1 MGAEHF
7 KRALG
12 SCNLKPAEGWAGG
25 SSKKQM
31 WPQQTHTVPDPQP
44 LGACDGREE
53 PENSATADGANAG
66 EVEEEDPFYK
76 SPVNKL
82 AAAVSNFG
90 YDLYRQQS
98 SRTATANVLLSPFSL
113 ATALSG
119 LSLGAGER
127 TEDVISRA
135 LFYDLLNKAEVHDT
149 YKDLLSSVTGPE
161 KSMKSASRIILEKRL
176 RVKPGFHSQLEKSY
190 KMRLRAL
197 SGNTQLDLQEI
208 NNWVRQQTKG
218 RIMRF
223 MKDMPTDV
231 SILLAGAAY
240 FKGVWKTKFDTKKTA
255 LMDFHLDEAR
265 TVKVSMMS
273 DPKAILRYG
282 FDSELNCKIAQL
294 PLTEGIS
301 AMFFL
306 PTKVTQNMTLIE
318 ESLTSEFVHDVDK
331 ELKTVHAVL
340 SLPKLKL
347 NYEEALGSTLKETR
361 LQSLFTSP
369 DFTKMSAKPIKLSH
383 VQHKA
388 VLELS
393 EDGERSTPN
402 PGVNAARLTFPI
414 EYHVDRPFLLVL
426 RDDTTGTLLFIGK
439 ILDPRSDLVSSAWEE
454 MPHSRHYS
462 LRVLPSRRSCK
473 LDLTSASGRSLF
485 VEMLFGVQQ
494 GNSDVFLSSQAPE
507 AIFTPGTMWAESSAV
522 AEAKF
527 FSHVARQA
535 LPDSVHLKCLQLC
548 TSSLVGTVLS
558 SYTFKTVVM
567 HLLNTYPVTSW
578 SRAVFTIQLQDV
590 MCYLR
595 SCLEAK
601 RLNHFIFGN
610 ECLPED
616 IILPRATQRA
626 EPLNLFQ
633 CLVQD
638 PEAYAKALGE
648 FQELQDRLTGLLL
661 FGD

>member
-1 MGAEHF
+1 MQIPVVLLF
-7 KRALG
+7 LG
-12 SCNLKPAEGWAGG
+12 LL
-25 SSKKQM
+25 
-31 WPQQTHTVPDPQP
+31 TVPSRTQ
-44 LGACDGREE
+44 
-53 PENSATADGANAG
+53 NSATEQNSARADGANAG
-66 EVEEEDPFYK
+66 EEEEDPFYK

-135 LFYDLLNKAEVHDT
+135 LFYDLLNKAEIHDT

-176 RVKPGFHSQLEKSY
+176 RARPGFHSQLEKSY

-197 SGNTQLDLQEI
+197 SGNSQLDLQEI
-208 NNWVRQQTKG
+208 NSWVRQQTKG

-231 SILLAGAAY
+231 SILLAGAAF
-240 FKGVWKTKFDTKKTA
+240 FKGKNKILHFLSYKTGTWKTKFDTKKTA
-255 LMDFHLDEAR
+255 LKDFYLDEDR

-347 NYEEALGSTLKETR
+347 NHEEALGSTLKETR

-369 DFTKMSAKPIKLSH
+369 DFSKISAKPLRLSH

-388 VLELS
+388 MLELS

-402 PGVNAARLTFPI
+402 PEANAARLTFPI

-439 ILDPRSDLVSSAWEE
+439 ILDPR
-454 MPHSRHYS
+454 
-462 LRVLPSRRSCK
+462 
-473 LDLTSASGRSLF
+473 
-485 VEMLFGVQQ
+485 GV
-494 GNSDVFLSSQAPE
+494 
-507 AIFTPGTMWAESSAV
+507 
-522 AEAKF
+522 
-527 FSHVARQA
+527 
-535 LPDSVHLKCLQLC
+535 
-548 TSSLVGTVLS
+548 
-558 SYTFKTVVM
+558 
-567 HLLNTYPVTSW
+567 
-578 SRAVFTIQLQDV
+578 
-590 MCYLR
+590 
-595 SCLEAK
+595 
-601 RLNHFIFGN
+601 
-610 ECLPED
+610 
-616 IILPRATQRA
+616 
-626 EPLNLFQ
+626 
-633 CLVQD
+633 
-638 PEAYAKALGE
+638 
-648 FQELQDRLTGLLL
+648 
-661 FGD
+661 

>member
-1 MGAEHF
+1 MQVPVVLLF
-7 KRALG
+7 LG
-12 SCNLKPAEGWAGG
+12 LF
-25 SSKKQM
+25 
-31 WPQQTHTVPDPQP
+31 TVPSRTQNS
-44 LGACDGREE
+44 ATEQ
-53 PENSATADGANAG
+53 NSATADGANAG
-66 EVEEEDPFYK
+66 EEEEDPFYK

-113 ATALSG
+113 ATALSA

-149 YKDLLSSVTGPE
+149 YKDLLSTVTGPE

-176 RVKPGFHSQLEKSY
+176 RARPGFHSQLEKSY
-190 KMRLRAL
+190 KMRPRAL

-208 NNWVRQQTKG
+208 NTWARQQTKG

-231 SILLAGAAY
+231 SILLAGAAF
-240 FKGVWKTKFDTKKTA
+240 FKEILHFLSYKTGTWKTKFDTKKTA
-255 LMDFHLDEAR
+255 LKDFHLDEDR

-347 NYEEALGSTLKETR
+347 NHEEALGSTLKETR

-369 DFTKMSAKPIKLSH
+369 DFSKISAKPLRLSH

-388 VLELS
+388 MLELS

-402 PGVNAARLTFPI
+402 PGATAARLTFPI
-414 EYHVDRPFLLVL
+414 EYHMDRPFLLVL

-439 ILDPRSDLVSSAWEE
+439 ILDPR
-454 MPHSRHYS
+454 
-462 LRVLPSRRSCK
+462 
-473 LDLTSASGRSLF
+473 
-485 VEMLFGVQQ
+485 GV
-494 GNSDVFLSSQAPE
+494 
-507 AIFTPGTMWAESSAV
+507 
-522 AEAKF
+522 
-527 FSHVARQA
+527 
-535 LPDSVHLKCLQLC
+535 
-548 TSSLVGTVLS
+548 
-558 SYTFKTVVM
+558 
-567 HLLNTYPVTSW
+567 
-578 SRAVFTIQLQDV
+578 
-590 MCYLR
+590 
-595 SCLEAK
+595 
-601 RLNHFIFGN
+601 
-610 ECLPED
+610 
-616 IILPRATQRA
+616 
-626 EPLNLFQ
+626 
-633 CLVQD
+633 
-638 PEAYAKALGE
+638 
-648 FQELQDRLTGLLL
+648 
-661 FGD
+661 

>member
-31 WPQQTHTVPDPQP
+31 WLYQTRTVLASHP
-44 LGACDGREE
+44 LGARTAAAERSPRLQIRSKGWTQVHVDTRNSKLL
-53 PENSATADGANAG
+53 PEAGPGMQIPVILLFLGLLTVPSRTQNSATEQISVVVCLLSVYHTCKSNQSTPWTCQNSATADGANAG
-66 EVEEEDPFYK
+66 EEEEDPFYK

-127 TEDVISRA
+127 TENVISRA

-149 YKDLLSSVTGPE
+149 YKDLLSSVAGPE

-176 RVKPGFHSQLEKSY
+176 RARPGFHSQLEKSY

-231 SILLAGAAY
+231 SILLAGAAF
-240 FKGVWKTKFDTKKTA
+240 FKGTWKTKFDTKKTA
-255 LMDFHLDEAR
+255 LSDFHLDEDR
-265 TVKVSMMS
+265 TVKVPMMS

-347 NYEEALGSTLKETR
+347 NHEEALGSTLKETR

-369 DFTKMSAKPIKLSH
+369 DFSKISAKPLRLSH

-388 VLELS
+388 MLELS

-402 PGVNAARLTFPI
+402 PEANAARLTFPI

-439 ILDPRSDLVSSAWEE
+439 ILDPR
-454 MPHSRHYS
+454 
-462 LRVLPSRRSCK
+462 
-473 LDLTSASGRSLF
+473 
-485 VEMLFGVQQ
+485 GV
-494 GNSDVFLSSQAPE
+494 
-507 AIFTPGTMWAESSAV
+507 
-522 AEAKF
+522 
-527 FSHVARQA
+527 
-535 LPDSVHLKCLQLC
+535 
-548 TSSLVGTVLS
+548 
-558 SYTFKTVVM
+558 
-567 HLLNTYPVTSW
+567 
-578 SRAVFTIQLQDV
+578 
-590 MCYLR
+590 
-595 SCLEAK
+595 
-601 RLNHFIFGN
+601 
-610 ECLPED
+610 
-616 IILPRATQRA
+616 
-626 EPLNLFQ
+626 
-633 CLVQD
+633 
-638 PEAYAKALGE
+638 
-648 FQELQDRLTGLLL
+648 
-661 FGD
+661 

>member
-1 MGAEHF
+1 MQVPVVLLF
-7 KRALG
+7 LG
-12 SCNLKPAEGWAGG
+12 LL
-25 SSKKQM
+25 
-31 WPQQTHTVPDPQP
+31 TVPSRSQNS
-44 LGACDGREE
+44 ATEQ
-53 PENSATADGANAG
+53 NSATADGANAG

-113 ATALSG
+113 ATALSA
-119 LSLGAGER
+119 LSLGEFLPFSSPAACLDSPPLILLSSLPAGAGER
-127 TEDVISRA
+127 TEDMISRA
-135 LFYDLLNKAEVHDT
+135 LFYDLLNKAEVHNT
-149 YKDLLSSVTGPE
+149 YKDLLTSVTGPE

-240 FKGVWKTKFDTKKTA
+240 FKGTWKTKFDTKKTD
-255 LMDFHLDEAR
+255 LKDFHLDEDR

-347 NYEEALGSTLKETR
+347 NYEEALGSMLKETR

-369 DFTKMSAKPIKLSH
+369 DFTKISAKPIKLSH

-439 ILDPRSDLVSSAWEE
+439 ILDPRSV
-454 MPHSRHYS
+454 
-462 LRVLPSRRSCK
+462 
-473 LDLTSASGRSLF
+473 
-485 VEMLFGVQQ
+485 
-494 GNSDVFLSSQAPE
+494 
-507 AIFTPGTMWAESSAV
+507 
-522 AEAKF
+522 
-527 FSHVARQA
+527 
-535 LPDSVHLKCLQLC
+535 
-548 TSSLVGTVLS
+548 
-558 SYTFKTVVM
+558 
-567 HLLNTYPVTSW
+567 
-578 SRAVFTIQLQDV
+578 
-590 MCYLR
+590 
-595 SCLEAK
+595 
-601 RLNHFIFGN
+601 
-610 ECLPED
+610 
-616 IILPRATQRA
+616 
-626 EPLNLFQ
+626 
-633 CLVQD
+633 
-638 PEAYAKALGE
+638 
-648 FQELQDRLTGLLL
+648 
-661 FGD
+661 

>member
-1 MGAEHF
+1 MQIPVVLLF
-7 KRALG
+7 LG
-12 SCNLKPAEGWAGG
+12 LLA
-25 SSKKQM
+25 
-31 WPQQTHTVPDPQP
+31 VPSRTQNS
-44 LGACDGREE
+44 ATEQ
-53 PENSATADGANAG
+53 NSATADGGNAG
-66 EVEEEDPFYK
+66 EEEEDPFYK

-119 LSLGAGER
+119 LSLGEFFSPFPHSPLCLGSPPLMFSWSLAGAGER
-127 TEDVISRA
+127 TENVISRT

-176 RVKPGFHSQLEKSY
+176 RARPGFHSQLEKSY
-190 KMRLRAL
+190 KMRPRAL
-197 SGNTQLDLQEI
+197 SGNSQLDLQEI
-208 NNWVRQQTKG
+208 NTWVRQQTKG

-231 SILLAGAAY
+231 SILLAGAAF
-240 FKGVWKTKFDTKKTA
+240 FKGTWKTKFDTKKTA
-255 LMDFHLDEAR
+255 LNDFHLDEDR

-331 ELKTVHAVL
+331 ELKTVHAEL

-347 NYEEALGSTLKETR
+347 NHEEALGNTLKETR

-369 DFTKMSAKPIKLSH
+369 DFSKISAKPLRLSH

-388 VLELS
+388 MLELS

-402 PGVNAARLTFPI
+402 PGANAARLTFPI

-426 RDDTTGTLLFIGK
+426 RDDTTGTLLFIAK
-439 ILDPRSDLVSSAWEE
+439 ILDPR
-454 MPHSRHYS
+454 
-462 LRVLPSRRSCK
+462 
-473 LDLTSASGRSLF
+473 
-485 VEMLFGVQQ
+485 GV
-494 GNSDVFLSSQAPE
+494 
-507 AIFTPGTMWAESSAV
+507 
-522 AEAKF
+522 
-527 FSHVARQA
+527 
-535 LPDSVHLKCLQLC
+535 
-548 TSSLVGTVLS
+548 
-558 SYTFKTVVM
+558 
-567 HLLNTYPVTSW
+567 
-578 SRAVFTIQLQDV
+578 
-590 MCYLR
+590 
-595 SCLEAK
+595 
-601 RLNHFIFGN
+601 
-610 ECLPED
+610 
-616 IILPRATQRA
+616 
-626 EPLNLFQ
+626 
-633 CLVQD
+633 
-638 PEAYAKALGE
+638 
-648 FQELQDRLTGLLL
+648 
-661 FGD
+661 

>member
-1 MGAEHF
+1 MQVPVVLLF
-7 KRALG
+7 LG
-12 SCNLKPAEGWAGG
+12 LF
-25 SSKKQM
+25 
-31 WPQQTHTVPDPQP
+31 TVPSRTQNS
-44 LGACDGREE
+44 ATEQ
-53 PENSATADGANAG
+53 NSATADGANAG
-66 EVEEEDPFYK
+66 EEEEDPFYK

-113 ATALSG
+113 ATALSA

-149 YKDLLSSVTGPE
+149 YKDLLSTVTGPE

-176 RVKPGFHSQLEKSY
+176 RARPGFHSQLEKSY
-190 KMRLRAL
+190 KMRPRAL

-208 NNWVRQQTKG
+208 NTWARQQTKG

-231 SILLAGAAY
+231 SILLAGAAF
-240 FKGVWKTKFDTKKTA
+240 FKEILNFLSYKTGTWKTKFDTKKTA
-255 LMDFHLDEAR
+255 LKDFHLDEDR

-347 NYEEALGSTLKETR
+347 NHEEALGSTLKETR

-369 DFTKMSAKPIKLSH
+369 DFSKISAKPLRLSH

-388 VLELS
+388 MLELS

-402 PGVNAARLTFPI
+402 PGATAARLTFPI
-414 EYHVDRPFLLVL
+414 EYHMDRPFLLVL

-439 ILDPRSDLVSSAWEE
+439 ILDPR
-454 MPHSRHYS
+454 
-462 LRVLPSRRSCK
+462 
-473 LDLTSASGRSLF
+473 
-485 VEMLFGVQQ
+485 GV
-494 GNSDVFLSSQAPE
+494 
-507 AIFTPGTMWAESSAV
+507 
-522 AEAKF
+522 
-527 FSHVARQA
+527 
-535 LPDSVHLKCLQLC
+535 
-548 TSSLVGTVLS
+548 
-558 SYTFKTVVM
+558 
-567 HLLNTYPVTSW
+567 
-578 SRAVFTIQLQDV
+578 
-590 MCYLR
+590 
-595 SCLEAK
+595 
-601 RLNHFIFGN
+601 
-610 ECLPED
+610 
-616 IILPRATQRA
+616 
-626 EPLNLFQ
+626 
-633 CLVQD
+633 
-638 PEAYAKALGE
+638 
-648 FQELQDRLTGLLL
+648 
-661 FGD
+661 

>member
-1 MGAEHF
+1 MQIPVVLLF
-7 KRALG
+7 LG
-12 SCNLKPAEGWAGG
+12 LL
-25 SSKKQM
+25 
-31 WPQQTHTVPDPQP
+31 TVPSRTQNS
-44 LGACDGREE
+44 ATEQ
-53 PENSATADGANAG
+53 NSATADGANAG
-66 EVEEEDPFYK
+66 EEEEDPFYK

-176 RVKPGFHSQLEKSY
+176 RARPGFHSQLEKSY
-190 KMRLRAL
+190 KMRPRAL

-208 NNWVRQQTKG
+208 NTWVRQQTKG

-231 SILLAGAAY
+231 SILLAGAAF
-240 FKGVWKTKFDTKKTA
+240 FKGKNVGKILQFFSYETGTWKTKFDTKKTA
-255 LMDFHLDEAR
+255 LKDFHLDEDR

-347 NYEEALGSTLKETR
+347 NHEEALGSTLKETR

-369 DFTKMSAKPIKLSH
+369 DFSKISAKPLRLSH

-388 VLELS
+388 MLELS

-402 PGVNAARLTFPI
+402 PGASAARLTFPI

-426 RDDTTGTLLFIGK
+426 REDTTGTLLFIGK
-439 ILDPRSDLVSSAWEE
+439 ILDPR
-454 MPHSRHYS
+454 
-462 LRVLPSRRSCK
+462 
-473 LDLTSASGRSLF
+473 
-485 VEMLFGVQQ
+485 GV
-494 GNSDVFLSSQAPE
+494 
-507 AIFTPGTMWAESSAV
+507 
-522 AEAKF
+522 
-527 FSHVARQA
+527 
-535 LPDSVHLKCLQLC
+535 
-548 TSSLVGTVLS
+548 
-558 SYTFKTVVM
+558 
-567 HLLNTYPVTSW
+567 
-578 SRAVFTIQLQDV
+578 
-590 MCYLR
+590 
-595 SCLEAK
+595 
-601 RLNHFIFGN
+601 
-610 ECLPED
+610 
-616 IILPRATQRA
+616 
-626 EPLNLFQ
+626 
-633 CLVQD
+633 
-638 PEAYAKALGE
+638 
-648 FQELQDRLTGLLL
+648 
-661 FGD
+661 

>member
-1 MGAEHF
+1 MQIPAVLLF
-7 KRALG
+7 LG
-12 SCNLKPAEGWAGG
+12 LL
-25 SSKKQM
+25 
-31 WPQQTHTVPDPQP
+31 TVPSRSQ
-44 LGACDGREE
+44 
-53 PENSATADGANAG
+53 NSAAEQNAATADGANAG
-66 EVEEEDPFYK
+66 EAEEEDPFYK

-98 SRTATANVLLSPFSL
+98 GRAAAANVLLSPFSL

-119 LSLGAGER
+119 LLLGAGER

-135 LFYDLLNKAEVHDT
+135 LFYDLLNKAEVHNT
-149 YKDLLSSVTGPE
+149 YQDLLSSVTGPE

-197 SGNTQLDLQEI
+197 SGNSQLDLQEI

-231 SILLAGAAY
+231 SILLAGAAF
-240 FKGVWKTKFDTKKTA
+240 FKEKIFHFIFYKIGTWKTKFDTKKTA
-255 LMDFHLDEAR
+255 LRDFHLDEDR
-265 TVKVSMMS
+265 TVKVPMMS

-306 PTKVTQNMTLIE
+306 PTKVIQNMSLIE
-318 ESLTSEFVHDVDK
+318 ESLTSEFVHDIDK

-340 SLPKLKL
+340 SLPKLRL
-347 NYEEALGSTLKETR
+347 NYEEALGNTVKETR
-361 LQSLFTSP
+361 LQSLFASP
-369 DFTKMSAKPIKLSH
+369 DFTKISAKPLKLSH

-402 PGVNAARLTFPI
+402 PVVNAARLTFPI

-439 ILDPRSDLVSSAWEE
+439 ILDPRSV
-454 MPHSRHYS
+454 
-462 LRVLPSRRSCK
+462 
-473 LDLTSASGRSLF
+473 
-485 VEMLFGVQQ
+485 
-494 GNSDVFLSSQAPE
+494 
-507 AIFTPGTMWAESSAV
+507 
-522 AEAKF
+522 
-527 FSHVARQA
+527 
-535 LPDSVHLKCLQLC
+535 
-548 TSSLVGTVLS
+548 
-558 SYTFKTVVM
+558 
-567 HLLNTYPVTSW
+567 
-578 SRAVFTIQLQDV
+578 
-590 MCYLR
+590 
-595 SCLEAK
+595 
-601 RLNHFIFGN
+601 
-610 ECLPED
+610 
-616 IILPRATQRA
+616 
-626 EPLNLFQ
+626 
-633 CLVQD
+633 
-638 PEAYAKALGE
+638 
-648 FQELQDRLTGLLL
+648 
-661 FGD
+661 

>member
-1 MGAEHF
+1 MQIPVVLLF
-7 KRALG
+7 LG
-12 SCNLKPAEGWAGG
+12 LL
-25 SSKKQM
+25 
-31 WPQQTHTVPDPQP
+31 TVPSRTQNS
-44 LGACDGREE
+44 AAEQ
-53 PENSATADGANAG
+53 NSATADGAHAG
-66 EVEEEDPFYK
+66 EEEEDPFYK
-76 SPVNKL
+76 KPVNKL

-127 TEDVISRA
+127 TENVISRA

-176 RVKPGFHSQLEKSY
+176 RARPGFPSQLEKSY

-231 SILLAGAAY
+231 SILLAGAAF
-240 FKGVWKTKFDTKKTA
+240 FKGKNKIFHFHSSKTGTWKTKFDAKKTA
-255 LMDFHLDEAR
+255 LKDFHLDEDR

-369 DFTKMSAKPIKLSH
+369 DFSKISAKPLRLSH

-402 PGVNAARLTFPI
+402 PEANAARLTFPI

-439 ILDPRSDLVSSAWEE
+439 ILDPR
-454 MPHSRHYS
+454 
-462 LRVLPSRRSCK
+462 
-473 LDLTSASGRSLF
+473 
-485 VEMLFGVQQ
+485 GV
-494 GNSDVFLSSQAPE
+494 
-507 AIFTPGTMWAESSAV
+507 
-522 AEAKF
+522 
-527 FSHVARQA
+527 
-535 LPDSVHLKCLQLC
+535 
-548 TSSLVGTVLS
+548 
-558 SYTFKTVVM
+558 
-567 HLLNTYPVTSW
+567 
-578 SRAVFTIQLQDV
+578 
-590 MCYLR
+590 
-595 SCLEAK
+595 
-601 RLNHFIFGN
+601 
-610 ECLPED
+610 
-616 IILPRATQRA
+616 
-626 EPLNLFQ
+626 
-633 CLVQD
+633 
-638 PEAYAKALGE
+638 
-648 FQELQDRLTGLLL
+648 
-661 FGD
+661 

>member
-1 MGAEHF
+1 MQIPVVLLF
-7 KRALG
+7 LG
-12 SCNLKPAEGWAGG
+12 LL
-25 SSKKQM
+25 
-31 WPQQTHTVPDPQP
+31 TVPSRTQNS
-44 LGACDGREE
+44 ATEQ
-53 PENSATADGANAG
+53 NSATADAAHAG
-66 EVEEEDPFYK
+66 EEEEDPFYK

-127 TEDVISRA
+127 TENVISRA

-176 RVKPGFHSQLEKSY
+176 RARPGFYSQLEKSY

-223 MKDMPTDV
+223 MRDMPTDV
-231 SILLAGAAY
+231 SILLAGAAF
-240 FKGVWKTKFDTKKTA
+240 FKAWFYSRKSSIFSFKTGTWKTKFDTKKTA
-255 LMDFHLDEAR
+255 LKDFHLDEDR

-347 NYEEALGSTLKETR
+347 NHEEALDNTLKETR

-369 DFTKMSAKPIKLSH
+369 DFSKISAKPLRLSH

-388 VLELS
+388 MLELS

-402 PGVNAARLTFPI
+402 PGANAARLTFPI

-439 ILDPRSDLVSSAWEE
+439 ILDPR
-454 MPHSRHYS
+454 
-462 LRVLPSRRSCK
+462 
-473 LDLTSASGRSLF
+473 
-485 VEMLFGVQQ
+485 GV
-494 GNSDVFLSSQAPE
+494 
-507 AIFTPGTMWAESSAV
+507 
-522 AEAKF
+522 
-527 FSHVARQA
+527 
-535 LPDSVHLKCLQLC
+535 
-548 TSSLVGTVLS
+548 
-558 SYTFKTVVM
+558 
-567 HLLNTYPVTSW
+567 
-578 SRAVFTIQLQDV
+578 
-590 MCYLR
+590 
-595 SCLEAK
+595 
-601 RLNHFIFGN
+601 
-610 ECLPED
+610 
-616 IILPRATQRA
+616 
-626 EPLNLFQ
+626 
-633 CLVQD
+633 
-638 PEAYAKALGE
+638 
-648 FQELQDRLTGLLL
+648 
-661 FGD
+661 

>member
-1 MGAEHF
+1 MQIPAVLLF
-7 KRALG
+7 LG
-12 SCNLKPAEGWAGG
+12 LL
-25 SSKKQM
+25 
-31 WPQQTHTVPDPQP
+31 TVPSRSQ
-44 LGACDGREE
+44 
-53 PENSATADGANAG
+53 NSATEQNSATTDGANAG

-149 YKDLLSSVTGPE
+149 YKDLLASVTGPE
-161 KSMKSASRIILEKRL
+161 KSLKSASRIILEKRL
-176 RVKPGFHSQLEKSY
+176 RVKSAFHSQLEKSY

-218 RIMRF
+218 RILRF
-223 MKDMPTDV
+223 MKDMPADV

-240 FKGVWKTKFDTKKTA
+240 FKGKNVAYWTWGTKFDTKNTA
-255 LMDFHLDEAR
+255 LKDFHLDEDR

-294 PLTEGIS
+294 PLTEGVS

-369 DFTKMSAKPIKLSH
+369 DFTKISAKPIKLSH

-388 VLELS
+388 ILELN
-393 EDGERSTPN
+393 EDGEKSTPN
-402 PGVNAARLTFPI
+402 AGVNAARLTFPI

-439 ILDPRSDLVSSAWEE
+439 ILDPRSV
-454 MPHSRHYS
+454 
-462 LRVLPSRRSCK
+462 
-473 LDLTSASGRSLF
+473 
-485 VEMLFGVQQ
+485 
-494 GNSDVFLSSQAPE
+494 
-507 AIFTPGTMWAESSAV
+507 
-522 AEAKF
+522 
-527 FSHVARQA
+527 
-535 LPDSVHLKCLQLC
+535 
-548 TSSLVGTVLS
+548 
-558 SYTFKTVVM
+558 
-567 HLLNTYPVTSW
+567 
-578 SRAVFTIQLQDV
+578 
-590 MCYLR
+590 
-595 SCLEAK
+595 
-601 RLNHFIFGN
+601 
-610 ECLPED
+610 
-616 IILPRATQRA
+616 
-626 EPLNLFQ
+626 
-633 CLVQD
+633 
-638 PEAYAKALGE
+638 
-648 FQELQDRLTGLLL
+648 
-661 FGD
+661 

>member
-1 MGAEHF
+1 MQIPVVLLF
-7 KRALG
+7 LG
-12 SCNLKPAEGWAGG
+12 LL
-25 SSKKQM
+25 
-31 WPQQTHTVPDPQP
+31 TVPSRTQNS
-44 LGACDGREE
+44 ATEQ
-53 PENSATADGANAG
+53 NSATADGANAG
-66 EVEEEDPFYK
+66 EEEEDPFYK

-127 TEDVISRA
+127 TENVISRA

-176 RVKPGFHSQLEKSY
+176 RARPGFPSQLEKSY

-197 SGNTQLDLQEI
+197 SGNSQLDLQEI

-223 MKDMPTDV
+223 MQNMPTDV
-231 SILLAGAAY
+231 SILLAGAAF
-240 FKGVWKTKFDTKKTA
+240 FKGKDKILHFLSYKTGTWKTKFDTKKTA
-255 LMDFHLDEAR
+255 LKDFHLDEDR

-347 NYEEALGSTLKETR
+347 NHEEALGSTLKETR

-369 DFTKMSAKPIKLSH
+369 DFSKISAKPLRLSH

-388 VLELS
+388 MLELS

-402 PGVNAARLTFPI
+402 PGANAARLTFPI

-426 RDDTTGTLLFIGK
+426 RDDATGTLLFIGK
-439 ILDPRSDLVSSAWEE
+439 ILDPR
-454 MPHSRHYS
+454 
-462 LRVLPSRRSCK
+462 
-473 LDLTSASGRSLF
+473 
-485 VEMLFGVQQ
+485 GV
-494 GNSDVFLSSQAPE
+494 
-507 AIFTPGTMWAESSAV
+507 
-522 AEAKF
+522 
-527 FSHVARQA
+527 
-535 LPDSVHLKCLQLC
+535 
-548 TSSLVGTVLS
+548 
-558 SYTFKTVVM
+558 
-567 HLLNTYPVTSW
+567 
-578 SRAVFTIQLQDV
+578 
-590 MCYLR
+590 
-595 SCLEAK
+595 
-601 RLNHFIFGN
+601 
-610 ECLPED
+610 
-616 IILPRATQRA
+616 
-626 EPLNLFQ
+626 
-633 CLVQD
+633 
-638 PEAYAKALGE
+638 
-648 FQELQDRLTGLLL
+648 
-661 FGD
+661 

>member
-1 MGAEHF
+1 MQTPVVLLF
-7 KRALG
+7 LG
-12 SCNLKPAEGWAGG
+12 LL
-25 SSKKQM
+25 
-31 WPQQTHTVPDPQP
+31 TVPSRSQNS
-44 LGACDGREE
+44 ANEQ
-53 PENSATADGANAG
+53 NSATADGANVG

-76 SPVNKL
+76 SPINKL

-161 KSMKSASRIILEKRL
+161 KSMRSASRIVLEKRL

-231 SILLAGAAY
+231 SILLAGAAH
-240 FKGVWKTKFDTKKTA
+240 FKATQKIFPFCLLKKTGTWKTKFDTKKTA
-255 LMDFHLDEAR
+255 LKDFHLDEDR

-306 PTKVTQNMTLIE
+306 PTKVIQNMSLIE

-347 NYEEALGSTLKETR
+347 NYEEALGNTLKETR

-369 DFTKMSAKPIKLSH
+369 DFTKISVKPIKLSH

-388 VLELS
+388 ILELS

-439 ILDPRSDLVSSAWEE
+439 ILDPR
-454 MPHSRHYS
+454 
-462 LRVLPSRRSCK
+462 
-473 LDLTSASGRSLF
+473 
-485 VEMLFGVQQ
+485 
-494 GNSDVFLSSQAPE
+494 N
-507 AIFTPGTMWAESSAV
+507 I
-522 AEAKF
+522 
-527 FSHVARQA
+527 
-535 LPDSVHLKCLQLC
+535 
-548 TSSLVGTVLS
+548 
-558 SYTFKTVVM
+558 
-567 HLLNTYPVTSW
+567 
-578 SRAVFTIQLQDV
+578 
-590 MCYLR
+590 
-595 SCLEAK
+595 
-601 RLNHFIFGN
+601 
-610 ECLPED
+610 
-616 IILPRATQRA
+616 
-626 EPLNLFQ
+626 
-633 CLVQD
+633 
-638 PEAYAKALGE
+638 
-648 FQELQDRLTGLLL
+648 
-661 FGD
+661 

>member
-1 MGAEHF
+1 MQIPVVLLF
-7 KRALG
+7 LG
-12 SCNLKPAEGWAGG
+12 LL
-25 SSKKQM
+25 
-31 WPQQTHTVPDPQP
+31 TVPSRTQN
-44 LGACDGREE
+44 LATEQ
-53 PENSATADGANAG
+53 NSATADGGNTG
-66 EVEEEDPFYK
+66 EEEEDPFYK

-176 RVKPGFHSQLEKSY
+176 RARPGFHSQLEKSY

-231 SILLAGAAY
+231 SILLAGAAF
-240 FKGVWKTKFDTKKTA
+240 FKGKNAVKSSICSLKKTGTWKTKFDTKKTA
-255 LMDFHLDEAR
+255 LKDFHLDEFR

-369 DFTKMSAKPIKLSH
+369 DFSKISAKPLKLSH

-388 VLELS
+388 MLELS

-402 PGVNAARLTFPI
+402 PGTNAARLTFPI

-439 ILDPRSDLVSSAWEE
+439 ILDPR
-454 MPHSRHYS
+454 
-462 LRVLPSRRSCK
+462 
-473 LDLTSASGRSLF
+473 
-485 VEMLFGVQQ
+485 GV
-494 GNSDVFLSSQAPE
+494 
-507 AIFTPGTMWAESSAV
+507 
-522 AEAKF
+522 
-527 FSHVARQA
+527 
-535 LPDSVHLKCLQLC
+535 
-548 TSSLVGTVLS
+548 
-558 SYTFKTVVM
+558 
-567 HLLNTYPVTSW
+567 
-578 SRAVFTIQLQDV
+578 
-590 MCYLR
+590 
-595 SCLEAK
+595 
-601 RLNHFIFGN
+601 
-610 ECLPED
+610 
-616 IILPRATQRA
+616 
-626 EPLNLFQ
+626 
-633 CLVQD
+633 
-638 PEAYAKALGE
+638 
-648 FQELQDRLTGLLL
+648 
-661 FGD
+661 

>member
-1 MGAEHF
+1 MQIPLVLLF
-7 KRALG
+7 LG
-12 SCNLKPAEGWAGG
+12 LLI
-25 SSKKQM
+25 
-31 WPQQTHTVPDPQP
+31 VPSRTQNS
-44 LGACDGREE
+44 ATEQ
-53 PENSATADGANAG
+53 NSATADGANAG
-66 EVEEEDPFYK
+66 EEEEDPFYK

-127 TEDVISRA
+127 TENVISRA

-176 RVKPGFHSQLEKSY
+176 RARPGFYSQLEKSY
-190 KMRLRAL
+190 KMRPRAL

-231 SILLAGAAY
+231 SILLAGAAF
-240 FKGVWKTKFDTKKTA
+240 FKGKDKILHFLSYKTGTWKTKFDTKKTA
-255 LMDFHLDEAR
+255 LKDFYLDEDR

-347 NYEEALGSTLKETR
+347 NHEEALDSTLKETR

-369 DFTKMSAKPIKLSH
+369 DFSKVSAKPLRLSH

-388 VLELS
+388 MLELS

-402 PGVNAARLTFPI
+402 PGANAARLTFPI

-426 RDDTTGTLLFIGK
+426 RDDTTGTLLFIAK
-439 ILDPRSDLVSSAWEE
+439 VLDPR
-454 MPHSRHYS
+454 
-462 LRVLPSRRSCK
+462 
-473 LDLTSASGRSLF
+473 
-485 VEMLFGVQQ
+485 GV
-494 GNSDVFLSSQAPE
+494 
-507 AIFTPGTMWAESSAV
+507 
-522 AEAKF
+522 
-527 FSHVARQA
+527 
-535 LPDSVHLKCLQLC
+535 
-548 TSSLVGTVLS
+548 
-558 SYTFKTVVM
+558 
-567 HLLNTYPVTSW
+567 
-578 SRAVFTIQLQDV
+578 
-590 MCYLR
+590 
-595 SCLEAK
+595 
-601 RLNHFIFGN
+601 
-610 ECLPED
+610 
-616 IILPRATQRA
+616 
-626 EPLNLFQ
+626 
-633 CLVQD
+633 
-638 PEAYAKALGE
+638 
-648 FQELQDRLTGLLL
+648 
-661 FGD
+661 

>member
-1 MGAEHF
+1 MQIPAVLLF
-7 KRALG
+7 LAL
-12 SCNLKPAEGWAGG
+12 L
-25 SSKKQM
+25 
-31 WPQQTHTVPDPQP
+31 TVPSRSQ
-44 LGACDGREE
+44 
-53 PENSATADGANAG
+53 NSATEQSSATTD

-76 SPVNKL
+76 TPVNKL

-98 SRTATANVLLSPFSL
+98 SRTTTANVLLSPFSL

-135 LFYDLLNKAEVHDT
+135 LFYDLLNKAEVHNT
-149 YKDLLSSVTGPE
+149 YKDLLSSVTGSE
-161 KSMKSASRIILEKRL
+161 KSVKSASRIILEKRL
-176 RVKPGFHSQLEKSY
+176 RVKPGFQSQLEKSY

-240 FKGVWKTKFDTKKTA
+240 FKENTPFYLLGMWKTKFDTKKTA
-255 LMDFHLDEAR
+255 LKDFYLDEGR

-306 PTKVTQNMTLIE
+306 PTRVTQNMTLIE

-347 NYEEALGSTLKETR
+347 NYEEALGNTLKETR

-369 DFTKMSAKPIKLSH
+369 DFTKISAKPIKLTH

-388 VLELS
+388 ILELS

-426 RDDTTGTLLFIGK
+426 RDDTTGTLLFIAK
-439 ILDPRSDLVSSAWEE
+439 ILDPRSV
-454 MPHSRHYS
+454 
-462 LRVLPSRRSCK
+462 
-473 LDLTSASGRSLF
+473 
-485 VEMLFGVQQ
+485 
-494 GNSDVFLSSQAPE
+494 
-507 AIFTPGTMWAESSAV
+507 
-522 AEAKF
+522 
-527 FSHVARQA
+527 
-535 LPDSVHLKCLQLC
+535 
-548 TSSLVGTVLS
+548 
-558 SYTFKTVVM
+558 
-567 HLLNTYPVTSW
+567 
-578 SRAVFTIQLQDV
+578 
-590 MCYLR
+590 
-595 SCLEAK
+595 
-601 RLNHFIFGN
+601 
-610 ECLPED
+610 
-616 IILPRATQRA
+616 
-626 EPLNLFQ
+626 
-633 CLVQD
+633 
-638 PEAYAKALGE
+638 
-648 FQELQDRLTGLLL
+648 
-661 FGD
+661 

>member
-1 MGAEHF
+1 MHTPLVLLL
-7 KRALG
+7 LG
-12 SCNLKPAEGWAGG
+12 LL
-25 SSKKQM
+25 
-31 WPQQTHTVPDPQP
+31 TVPSRTQNS
-44 LGACDGREE
+44 ATEQ
-53 PENSATADGANAG
+53 NSATADGANAG
-66 EVEEEDPFYK
+66 EEEEDPFYK

-98 SRTATANVLLSPFSL
+98 GRTATANVLLSPFSL

-127 TEDVISRA
+127 TENVISRA

-176 RVKPGFHSQLEKSY
+176 RARPGFHSQLEKSY

-208 NNWVRQQTKG
+208 NSWVRQQTKG

-231 SILLAGAAY
+231 SILLAGAAF
-240 FKGVWKTKFDTKKTA
+240 FKGKDKMLHFLSDKTGTWKTKFDTKKTA
-255 LMDFHLDEAR
+255 LKDFHLDEDR

-347 NYEEALGSTLKETR
+347 NHEEALGSTLKETR

-369 DFTKMSAKPIKLSH
+369 DFSKISAKPLRLSH

-388 VLELS
+388 MLELS
-393 EDGERSTPN
+393 EDGEGSTPN
-402 PGVNAARLTFPI
+402 PGANAARLTFPI

-439 ILDPRSDLVSSAWEE
+439 ILDPR
-454 MPHSRHYS
+454 
-462 LRVLPSRRSCK
+462 
-473 LDLTSASGRSLF
+473 
-485 VEMLFGVQQ
+485 GV
-494 GNSDVFLSSQAPE
+494 
-507 AIFTPGTMWAESSAV
+507 
-522 AEAKF
+522 
-527 FSHVARQA
+527 
-535 LPDSVHLKCLQLC
+535 
-548 TSSLVGTVLS
+548 
-558 SYTFKTVVM
+558 
-567 HLLNTYPVTSW
+567 
-578 SRAVFTIQLQDV
+578 
-590 MCYLR
+590 
-595 SCLEAK
+595 
-601 RLNHFIFGN
+601 
-610 ECLPED
+610 
-616 IILPRATQRA
+616 
-626 EPLNLFQ
+626 
-633 CLVQD
+633 
-638 PEAYAKALGE
+638 
-648 FQELQDRLTGLLL
+648 
-661 FGD
+661 